1 MVQTQQ
7 EPPRRILLVHTH
19 YRLPGGEDAVFAA
32 ERALLEARGH
42 QVFVYERSNAEAD
55 GSLWQ
60 KLLLPL
66 RAVFSLKA
74 YREVRALIRKYQ
86 IQLVHVHN
94 TLLATSPAVFWAC
107 FAEGVPVVQTLHNFR
122 LFCPNGVFLRQGK
135 VCEDCPRRS
144 LLCAV
149 RRRCYRGSLTQS
161 AVCAFVYGF
170 HRLLGTYKNVALF
183 TPTEFDRQ
191 KLLECNARH
200 RVFDPEKLFV
210 KPNPVSAPLPAG
222 QDAPL
227 PMAARKNQ
235 VLYAGRLEELK
246 GLRTVLAAWKLLE
259 SDPAA
264 PRLVVAGDGPLD
276 AWARENAGPNVEFVG
291 RLAPGALH
299 AEMARSLAVAAAS
312 LCYESFALGPA
323 EAHVLGTPVLASDI
337 GNVGAA
343 VTPGVDGARV
353 SPRRPGCAGRR
364 GARAVRQAGT
374 VRPRRHPRRGAGPL
388 RRHPRRRLCPADGGV
403 PAGAGGR
410 VDGRTGAA
418 ARRRNAQSAANLP
431 GPVKSSAPAKTLHDP
446 AGYWHGKAA
455 MHPSVITNA
464 MPPPLAGEAL
474 QTTAAQKP
482 PL

>member
-74 YREVRALIRKYQ
+74 YREVRALIRKHQ

-107 FAEGVPVVQTLHNFR
+107 FAEGVPAVQTLHNFR

-170 HRLLGTYKNVALF
+170 HRLLGTYRHVALF

-200 RVFDPEKLFV
+200 RVFDLDRLFV

-227 PMAARKNQ
+227 PMAERKNQ

-246 GLRTVLAAWKLLE
+246 GLRTVLAAWKLLG

-312 LCYESFALGPA
+312 LCYESFALVPA
-323 EAHVLGTPVLASDI
+323 EAHLLGTPVLASDI

-343 VTPGVDGARV
+343 VTPGVDGARFA
-353 SPRRPGCAGRR
+353 PGDPA
-364 GARAVRQAGT
+364 ALADAVRALAAKPEQYDSD
-374 VRPRRHPRRGAGPL
+374 VIR
-388 RRHPRRRLCPADGGV
+388 
-403 PAGAGGR
+403 AGALARYGGTP
-410 VDGRTGAA
+410 DADY
-418 ARRRNAQSAANLP
+418 ARLMEGYRQVLEANRR
-431 GPVKSSAPAKTLHDP
+431 
-446 AGYWHGKAA
+446 
-455 MHPSVITNA
+455 
-464 MPPPLAGEAL
+464 
-474 QTTAAQKP
+474 
-482 PL
+482 